1 MDRFSDLLGTVRK
14 NSGSTFLSCEPEL
27 IELMRQIDVLVEEK
41 RNEWEAEM
49 TSLNKQLQ
57 KKTDNLIR

>member
-14 NSGSTFLSCEPEL
+14 NSASTFLSCEPEL

-41 RNEWEAEM
+41 RNEWESQM